1 MPRIQFRFALRN
13 ALYLAV
19 IALISPWL
27 LVRSLRTGRYRS
39 GLHEKLLG
47 CPQLPARKLGYVR
60 IWLHGVSVGE
70 VQLLAPLIEQLR
82 TSIGSVE
89 FVVSTTTDTGMDL
102 AQKLYS
108 QAADIRLIHFPLDF
122 SWSVRKTIQSVSAD
136 LLVLGEL
143 EVWPNLMEIAAQQ
156 ALPVAVVNGRLS
168 PRSYRGYKRFAKF
181 TRSMFSKLSLV
192 VAQTPEYAERFVAC
206 GVPEQRV
213 VVGGSFKFDNVSF
226 DSNHAQVKQLAEL
239 VGLGSEHKVWVLG
252 SSQDP
257 EESTCVAA
265 FKKLRGEYPELKL
278 IVVPR
283 HRERFDEV
291 HTILQ
296 SSGLKV
302 LRRSQ
307 LDQPV
312 SADQWDFLL
321 VDTIGELR
329 WWWGLAQLALVGGSF
344 GPRNGQ
350 NMLEPAAYGA
360 NVAFGPKTLNFRA
373 IVELLLQANAATRIE
388 SLDGIETWLSEQL
401 AQPELG
407 KLQGAR
413 AQALI
418 RTHQGAIVRT
428 VDRLQQMLPQ
438 TPKRI
443 AA

>member
-1 MPRIQFRFALRN
+1 MPRVRIRYFLRN
-13 ALYLAV
+13 VIYLSL
-19 IALISPWL
+19 IAFLLPWL
-27 LVRSLRTGRYRS
+27 LVRSFRTGRYRR
-39 GLHEKLLG
+39 GLREKLFG
-47 CPQLPARKLGYVR
+47 CQPSPRQVGTSR

-70 VQLLAPLIEQLR
+70 IQLLAPLIEQLR
-82 TSIGSVE
+82 KSLGSVE

-102 AQKLYS
+102 AERLYG
-108 QAADIRLIHFPLDF
+108 QADDIRLIHFPLDF
-122 SWSVRKTIQSVSAD
+122 SWSVRRTIQSVSAD

-143 EVWPNLMEIAAQQ
+143 EVWPNLIDISAEQH
-156 ALPVAVVNGRLS
+156 LPVAVVNGRLS
-168 PRSYRGYKRFAKF
+168 PRSYRGYRRFAKLV
-181 TRSMFSKLSLV
+181 RPMFSKLSLV

-213 VVGGSFKFDNVSF
+213 VIGGSFKFDNVSF
-226 DSNHAQVKQLAEL
+226 DSRHPQVTQLADL
-239 VGLGSEHKVWVLG
+239 VGLCSDNKVWVLG

-265 FKKLRGEYPELKL
+265 FAKLREEYPALKL

-283 HRERFDEV
+283 HKERFDEV
-291 HTILQ
+291 FSILQ
-296 SSGLKV
+296 NSKLKFV
-302 LRRSQ
+302 RRSE
-307 LDQPV
+307 LDQPIT
-312 SADQWDFLL
+312 ADHWDVLL

-373 IVELLLQANAATRIE
+373 IVELLLQAKAATQLQSLEFIE
-388 SLDGIETWLSEQL
+388 PWLREQL
-401 AQPELG
+401 ANPQLG
-407 KLQGAR
+407 SAQGAR

-438 TPKRI
+438 KPKR
-443 AA
+443 AAA